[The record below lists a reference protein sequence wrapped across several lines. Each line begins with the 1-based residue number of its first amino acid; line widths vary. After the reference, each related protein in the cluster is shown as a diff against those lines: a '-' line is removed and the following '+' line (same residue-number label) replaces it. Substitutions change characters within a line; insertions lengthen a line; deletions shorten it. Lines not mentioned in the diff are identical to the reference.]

1 MEGISNIEIDDFLKD
16 ARIKNYKGVYSCNK
30 LPCKAEV
37 QSWTDFCII
46 CNLSKENET
55 GTHFIAIASFQNVI
69 YYLDSLA
76 LNATIHNYIKKF
88 IAELNKDFIVTLA
101 SPIQEKNSEHCGYYT
116 IFFCLYYANQFST
129 SSGINNRKDI
139 NKFSSTNLLLNDSIC
154 INNIKK
160 LTGIT
165 NHVLLNKGIK

>member
-1 MEGISNIEIDDFLKD
+1 MGGISNIEIDNFLKN
-16 ARIKNYKGVYSCNK
+16 ARIKNYKGVYACNK

-37 QSWTDFCII
+37 QRWTDFCMI

-55 GTHFIAIASFQNVI
+55 GTHFIAIAVFKNVI

-88 IAELNKDFIVTLA
+88 LAELKKDFLVTLI

-116 IFFCLYYANQFST
+116 IFFCLYCMNRFST
-129 SSGINNRKDI
+129 DDDDRIKIDKFNN
-139 NKFSSTNLLLNDSIC
+139 TNLLLNDNIC

-165 NHVLLNKGIK
+165 NHVLLNKGVNK